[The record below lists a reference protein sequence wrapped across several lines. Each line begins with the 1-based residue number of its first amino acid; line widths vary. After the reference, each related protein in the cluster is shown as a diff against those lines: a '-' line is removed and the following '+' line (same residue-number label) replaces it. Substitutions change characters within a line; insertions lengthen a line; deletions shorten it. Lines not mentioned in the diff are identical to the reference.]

1 MRKRLAGHRVATNI
15 QSGKK
20 KKKKKRRVASEELSE
35 TQHIGARPALF
46 MIASPGWW
54 AGFCDAP
61 GADGCSIPFSELL
74 GAIVAYMGGS
84 EGSEQ
89 MSRFLRVTSLVSG
102 ASLGLG
108 KGKAPS
114 AGNITSTPPISFD
127 RCDLFPKSRG
137 QSPTEASRGNLSV
150 DNC

>member
-1 MRKRLAGHRVATNI
+1 MEKIPSAEPPLWHPCYLVSTSAFSILKPGNMIIGV
-15 QSGKK
+15 
-20 KKKKKRRVASEELSE
+20 
-35 TQHIGARPALF
+35 IGARPALF